1 MPEQPILYRPSSGRR
16 KMIEEIQIALRKQTG
31 ENWTQGK
38 VIDQALTELH
48 ASLYPDPSGTRG
60 LWSDLK
66 EQLTKPE

>member
-1 MPEQPILYRPSSGRR
+1 
-16 KMIEEIQIALRKQTG
+16 MIEEIQIALRKQTG